1 MPCRAIIMDEQEL
14 ILNEGDLSVWRY
26 RGLSTE
32 VTDFL
37 ADVAWGTEGAVIEHR
52 NTGERVAYITNPTLV
67 AVKKDAEILATAVFC
82 NGVMRSGPYSYN
94 YYYVRYFAASRQIRG
109 KGMVKHLSAKVMEA
123 IRYGEKQPTIFVAC
137 VERDNLASYKVVSSV
152 GYEHV
157 GTFKSH
163 GFSRFFP
170 KSDPRLEQVV
180 SEEGHKEVQDLLREF
195 YREHTLV
202 NFDYIFLHNKYFV
215 IRDKG
220 EIVAG
225 CQAHHV
231 HWVVNKMA
239 GFSGKIIRS
248 IVPYLPFI
256 RRVFNPDRFEF
267 LGFEGI
273 YSKPGY
279 EKELTRLFE
288 AVLAHERRNSAMF
301 WLGERS
307 PVRARIL
314 KQGGLGLLHR
324 FVKKSDVLLMTSY
337 VGLSDREIEDFKSRP
352 LYASSFDLT

>member
-1 MPCRAIIMDEQEL
+1 MAPATEL
-14 ILNEGDLSVWRY
+14 ILQEGELSVWKY
-26 RGLSTE
+26 KGLLPE

-52 NTGERVAYITNPTLV
+52 NTDERVAYISNPILL
-67 AVKKDAEILATAVFC
+67 AVRKGEEILATAVFC

-109 KGMVKHLSAKVMEA
+109 KGMIKQLSAKVMEA
-123 IRYGEKQPTIFVAC
+123 IRYGEKLPTIFVAC
-137 VERDNLASYKVVSSV
+137 VERDNLASYNVVSKV

-157 GTFKSH
+157 NTFKSH

-170 KSDPRLEQVV
+170 KPDPRLEQVV
-180 SEEGHKEVQDLLREF
+180 SAEGRKELLDLLTEY

-215 IRDKG
+215 FRDKG

-239 GFSGKIIRS
+239 GFSGKIIRR
-248 IVPYLPFI
+248 ITPYLPLI
-256 RRVFNPDRFEF
+256 RRVFNPDKFEF

-273 YSKPGY
+273 YCKPGY
-279 EKELTRLFE
+279 EKELIRLFE
-288 AVLAHERRNSAMF
+288 AVLAHEGRNSAMF

-324 FVKKSDVLLMTSY
+324 FVEKSDVLLMTSY
-337 VGLSDREIEDFKSRP
+337 VGLTEAEINDFKSRP